1 MIDFHTHILP
11 NIDDGPRSI
20 EDSFQM
26 LNFLKSQGLTNIVL
40 TPHYYC
46 LKESIDSFVTQRNK
60 SFEALVESIADND
73 FVFTLG
79 AEVLLHK
86 NLFLNPD
93 LELLKIGNTDYML
106 VELNLA
112 GNIEQ
117 TLYNIEHLIYS
128 YNIIPIISHV
138 ENYPYFK
145 RYPNTIIDLINLGCL
160 IQINTCSIN
169 NLNKMF
175 VLKLIK
181 HNFVHL
187 IGTDCHNITSRRPIY
202 SDFKKF
208 IHKKE
213 LNWFLDYVKD
223 NGNNVLKNNKIKQKE
238 PIPFKRALI
247 F

>member
-11 NIDDGPRSI
+11 NIDDGPSNV
-20 EDSFQM
+20 EDSIQM
-26 LNFLKSQGLTNIVL
+26 LNLLKNQGLTNIVL

-60 SFEALVESIADND
+60 SFEALAQTLADND

-86 NLFLNPD
+86 NLFINPD
-93 LELLKIGNTDYML
+93 LELLKIGKTDYML

-112 GNIEQ
+112 GNIDQ
-117 TLYNIEHLIYS
+117 TLYNIEQLIYS
-128 YNIIPIISHV
+128 YNIIPIISHI

-145 RYPNTIIDLINLGCL
+145 RYPNTIIDLIKLGCL

-169 NLNKMF
+169 GLNKLF
-175 VLKLIK
+175 IQKLIK

-187 IGTDCHNITSRRPIY
+187 IGTDCHNNTSRKPVY
-202 SDFKKF
+202 ADFKQF
-208 IHKKE
+208 ISKKG
-213 LNWFLDYVKD
+213 LNWFLDYVED
-223 NGNNVLKNNKIKQKE
+223 NGKNILENNKIRPKE
-238 PIPFKRALI
+238 PKPFKRALI